1 MSAVRCGVAAFLVDV
16 FGISTNA
23 WGNDLSAARWV
34 MIADVPHGRAAALLQ
49 ALGTAGVPA
58 RAARIRQRSLR
69 GVDTRVWV
77 DSDRLSRAEKV
88 LLAELAA
95 GGSIA
100 CAASRVSPAVV
111 HGDGG

>member
-23 WGNDLSAARWV
+23 WCNDLSAARWV

-58 RAARIRQRSLR
+58 RAARIRQRSLHAGLGRFRSSVAR
-69 GVDTRVWV
+69 GESAVGRVGRWRL
-77 DSDRLSRAEKV
+77 DRVR
-88 LLAELAA
+88 
-95 GGSIA
+95 GI
-100 CAASRVSPAVV
+100 SRVACGGA
-111 HGDGG
+111 GDGG